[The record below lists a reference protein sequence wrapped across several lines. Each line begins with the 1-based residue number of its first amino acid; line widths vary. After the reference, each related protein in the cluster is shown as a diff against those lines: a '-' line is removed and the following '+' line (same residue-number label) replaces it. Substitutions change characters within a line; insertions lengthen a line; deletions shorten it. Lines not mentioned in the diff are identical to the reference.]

1 MNPIILGVSGA
12 SGIPLAIKT
21 LQCLTDHGERVELV
35 FTKDAL
41 VTAVQELGSDYSTVE
56 KIIDQLPERS
66 QQLVRHWKIYDFYSP
81 IASGSFLTKGMIIVP
96 CSMASLAA
104 ISIGLSD
111 NLLRRAADVTLKE
124 NRKLLIS
131 PREAP
136 FSQIHLE
143 NMLKLSRAGAI
154 LFPAIP
160 AWYAHPKSL
169 DDAEWYMVHRMLDH
183 FIPEKLRYDRWGQKA
198 AKELEPSLSP

>member
-12 SGIPLAIKT
+12 SGIPLAIKA
-21 LQCLTDHGERVELV
+21 LHALTAHGEQVELI
-35 FTKDAL
+35 FTKDAQ
-41 VTAVQELGSDYSTVE
+41 VTAVQELGPAFSTPE
-56 KIIDQLPERS
+56 KIILQLPE
-66 QQLVRHWKIYDFYSP
+66 QQQPLVRIAKIYDFYSP
-81 IASGSFLTKGMIIVP
+81 IASGSFQTKGMIIVP
-96 CSMASLAA
+96 CSMATLAA
-104 ISIGLSD
+104 ISMGLSD
-111 NLLRRAADVTLKE
+111 NVLRRAADVTLKE

-154 LFPAIP
+154 IFPAIP

-169 DDAEWYMVHRMLDH
+169 EEAEWYMVHRMLDH
-183 FIPEKLRYDRWGQKA
+183 FIPEKLKYDRWGSRREEVSEVFA
-198 AKELEPSLSP
+198 